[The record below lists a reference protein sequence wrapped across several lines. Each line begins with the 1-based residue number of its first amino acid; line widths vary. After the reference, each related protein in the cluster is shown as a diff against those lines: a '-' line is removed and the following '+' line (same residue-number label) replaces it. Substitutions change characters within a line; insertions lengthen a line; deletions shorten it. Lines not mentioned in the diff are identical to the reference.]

1 MSREKATLAPW
12 YKVVTPRPEVRK
24 GRSFSPDEFAIAL
37 EQVIAGTAP
46 RDYSDPKEFFSRT
59 VFTRA
64 LREHL
69 GMVLRRLNGYTE
81 DTAPVLT
88 LVTQFGG
95 GKTHTLT
102 ALYHMIQHSS
112 IAEKDPGVR
121 GVLLEGGRLAIPP
134 TKVAVLVGNAWDP
147 RDGRETP
154 WIDIARQLAGDAG
167 VAVLGP
173 KAKTSPPG
181 TETLAE
187 LFRLAGG
194 RVIILC
200 DEVLNLINRHQDLA
214 APFHA
219 FIQNLTVALTGTT
232 NCAAIVSLPRSQVE
246 MTEHDRVWQEKI
258 TKVVKRVAQDLIAN
272 DEAEIAEVVRRR
284 LFDEFDEKTKA
295 RAKEAAQVYAAWCY
309 ERRNQLPPE
318 WTSVDTATSDLK
330 VKEHLQRKFEACYPF
345 HPATLSVFQRKWQ
358 TLPQYQQ
365 TRGTLAMLAQWVS
378 WAYREAHEEAR
389 AEAFIGLGSA
399 PLHHA
404 PFRATVLAQLGEPRL
419 IHAIETDISGPN
431 SKARALDAD
440 AKGTLVDLHR
450 RIGTAIL
457 FESSGGMVDKVA
469 HIPEIRFAIGEPDL
483 DTTSLDNGANNL
495 ADRAFYLRKVGRDGF
510 RFGFKPTLRKVVGD
524 YRAALDEDEV
534 RKSER
539 EIVKK
544 EFDKGAV
551 LPTLFFPK
559 DGTEVPNLVKVT
571 LVVADPQTAYTPE
584 MNGEV
589 ARWTKERTKGDA
601 RLHPGAL
608 IWCFKKEG
616 QDLGN
621 AVEQALS
628 WKRVREEVQRG
639 NLGAEFEPEER
650 NEVESNVREAEARVK
665 EEVAAG
671 YIWIA
676 LYDAKEH
683 GGVRVI
689 NMGQGHASS
698 GVSLSDRVKSALK
711 SEGLLEDSV
720 GAGYIERSWPIALRT
735 SGAWPLSG
743 LRKAFLDGSLTRLV
757 DPEGALRQAIPR
769 LVERGEFGLG
779 SGQKSDGSFGKVW
792 FKEQVP
798 SEELLFDSDTFLLLK
813 ARATALKNP
822 DLGRPTGSGLLGPSI
837 PGAAVGQ
844 PIAGAPAG
852 PTGVVAAPEIRIGLT
867 EADSKVRAAFS
878 IQGAIPPEA
887 WNKLGIGLVP
897 TLKRGEGLTIVLTI
911 SVKTTLTERE
921 NFERE
926 LRRRL
931 GELGIAGQWTIR
943 VQEVPVQESTTPPRL
958 AGDS

>member
-1 MSREKATLAPW
+1 MPKANPTLVPW
-12 YKVVTPRPEVRK
+12 YRAVTPRPEVRK

-37 EQVIAGTAP
+37 EQVVAGTAP
-46 RDYSDPKEFFSRT
+46 KDYSDPKEFFSRT

-64 LREHL
+64 IREHL

-173 KAKTSPPG
+173 KAKASPPG

-194 RVIILC
+194 RVLILC

-232 NCAAIVSLPRSQVE
+232 NCAAIISLPRSQVE

-272 DEAEIAEVVRRR
+272 DEAEIADVVRRR
-284 LFDEFDEKTKA
+284 LFEEFDEKTKA
-295 RAKEAAQVYAAWCY
+295 IAREAARAYAVWCY

-318 WTSVDTATSDLK
+318 WTTVDTIASDVK

-365 TRGTLAMLAQWVS
+365 TRGTLSMLAQWVS

-389 AEAFIGLGSA
+389 AGSFIDLGSA

-419 IHAIETDISGPN
+419 IHAIETDISSPN

-440 AKGTLVDLHR
+440 AKGPLVDLHH

-469 HIPEIRFAIGEPDL
+469 HIPEIRFAVGEPGL

-524 YRAALDEDEV
+524 YRAGLDENEV

-539 EIVKK
+539 EAVKK
-544 EFDKGAV
+544 EFDKDAV

-571 LVVADPQTAYTPE
+571 LVVADPQMAYARE

-589 ARWTKERTKGDA
+589 ARWIKERTKGDS

-616 QDLGN
+616 QDLRN
-621 AVEQALS
+621 AVELALS
-628 WKRVREEVQRG
+628 WRRVRDEVQRG
-639 NLGAEFEPEER
+639 NLGGEFEPEER
-650 NEVESNVREAEARVK
+650 NEVESNVREAEAQVK
-665 EEVAAG
+665 EEVSAG

-676 LYDAKEH
+676 LYDSKEH
-683 GGVRVI
+683 DGVRVI

-698 GVSLSDRVKSALK
+698 GVSLSGRVKAALK
-711 SEGLLEDSV
+711 SEGLLEESV
-720 GAGYIERSWPIALRT
+720 GAGYIERSWPIALKT
-735 SGAWPLSG
+735 SGSWPLSG
-743 LRKAFLDGSLTRLV
+743 LRKAFLDGSFTRLV
-757 DPEGALRQAIPR
+757 DPEGALRQSIPR

-779 SGQKSDGSFGKVW
+779 SGQKPDGSFGKVW
-792 FKEQVP
+792 FKESVP
-798 SEELLFDSDTFLLLK
+798 GDELLFDSDTFLLLK
-813 ARATALKNP
+813 ARAIALKSP
-822 DLGRPTGSGLLGPSI
+822 DLGHPTGTGLTVPSI
-837 PGAAVGQ
+837 PGTAIVANL
-844 PIAGAPAG
+844 PADRALVG
-852 PTGVVAAPEIRIGLT
+852 PTAAAPEIRIGPT
-867 EADSKVRAAFS
+867 QVDDKVRAAFS
-878 IQGAIPPEA
+878 VQGAIPPES
-887 WNKLGIGLVP
+887 WNKVGIGLVP
-897 TLKRGEGLTIVLTI
+897 TLKRGEALTIELTI
-911 SVKTTLTERE
+911 SVKTTLTQRE

-931 GELGIAGQWTIR
+931 AELGVSGDWTIQVHE
-943 VQEVPVQESTTPPRL
+943 VQ
-958 AGDS
+958 D